1 MIYLIV
7 GANAY
12 QAQQELQ
19 NLAKDLDLQPERID
33 SESLDFNRL
42 ADMVRGLS
50 LFQEQRLIVMRQLSE
65 RKDLWD
71 KLGEWAGDV
80 APETH
85 LVLIERRPDK
95 RTKTYKTLRKIAK
108 TIEAEPLTDKQRPT
122 AKKWLLNY
130 AGEHG
135 VKLTPA
141 QADDMITR
149 SLVADEKSHL
159 VEIDQMQLAHAV
171 SALKNAEKVDK
182 AAIAAVLPPAREFSI
197 FDIIELAV
205 RGETADLRS
214 ALDELHRSDDAYKV
228 APLVWSQWSQL
239 VMLSKV
245 EETDTSDT
253 IDLGIHPFVAKKL
266 RSLARQLS
274 PTDLATLT
282 ELAAKRDYQM
292 KTSTIDPWMAL
303 EDFLF
308 RVALRQK

>member
-19 NLAKDLDLQPERID
+19 NLAKGLDIQPDRID
-33 SESLDFNRL
+33 PESLDFNRL
-42 ADMVRGLS
+42 ADMVRGLN
-50 LFQEQRLIVMRQLSE
+50 LFQEQRLIVMKQLSK

-71 KLGEWAGDV
+71 KLGEWAGDI

-85 LVLIERRPDK
+85 LVLIEHWPDK
-95 RTKTYKTLRKIAK
+95 RTKAYKTLRKIAK
-108 TIEAEPLTDKQRPT
+108 TIEAKPLTNRQRPM

-135 VKLTPA
+135 VKLTTV

-149 SLVADEKSHL
+149 SLIADEKSHL
-159 VEIDQMQLAHAV
+159 AEIDQMQLAHAV

-214 ALDELHRSDDAYKV
+214 ALDELRRSDDAYKV

-245 EETDTSDT
+245 EETDASDT
-253 IDLGIHPFVAKKL
+253 IDLDMHPFVVKKL
-266 RSLARQLS
+266 RPLARQLL